1 MKDYT
6 MVETK
11 KRVII
16 DLLNSQLGTAQVRKE
31 YYENQLELP
40 EGTPEYEHALNM
52 VGYFQGKIDGLEI
65 AIILAK

>member
-31 YYENQLELP
+31 HYENQLKLP
-40 EGTPEYEHALNM
+40 EGTPEYERALNM
-52 VGYFQGKIDGLEI
+52 VGYFQGKIDGLEL